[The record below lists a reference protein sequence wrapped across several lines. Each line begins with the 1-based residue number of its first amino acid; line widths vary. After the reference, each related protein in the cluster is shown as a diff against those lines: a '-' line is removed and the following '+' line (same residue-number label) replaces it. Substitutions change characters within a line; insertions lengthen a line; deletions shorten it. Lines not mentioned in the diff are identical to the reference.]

1 MNEPVCLGLSLLELS
16 KILNYEFWYDYVK
29 PKCDEKAKLC
39 YMDTDSLT
47 VYIKTDDIY
56 KRIAEDVQT
65 RFDAS
70 NYELECNFPNSP
82 LRKKNE
88 KGTGLMKSESGG
100 NLMIKFVEILSKT
113 YSDLIDEGKKKKSKM
128 HKKMCR
134 KKKA

>member
-1 MNEPVCLGLSLLELS
+1 
-16 KILNYEFWYDYVK
+16 
-29 PKCDEKAKLC
+29 
-39 YMDTDSLT
+39 MDTDSFT
-47 VYIKTDDIY
+47 AYIKTDDIY
-56 KRIAEDVQT
+56 KGIAEDVET

-113 YSDLIDEGKKKKSKM
+113 YSDLIDEGSKKKSKM